1 MIIGLTG
8 GIASGK
14 STASKYLAEQGFKIY
29 DADKIAKEIS
39 ESKETKEEILKI
51 FGTVERAEI
60 KKIVFEDKEKLKIL
74 NDIIHPR
81 VLDYY
86 SKVQATQFLLIRRD

>member
-8 GIASGK
+8 GIARGK

-39 ESKETKEEILKI
+39 ESKETKEEILKTRKPI
-51 FGTVERAEI
+51 G
-60 KKIVFEDKEKLKIL
+60 
-74 NDIIHPR
+74 
-81 VLDYY
+81 
-86 SKVQATQFLLIRRD
+86 